1 MFASQGVSKMSI
13 RVPLESE
20 QEIFGPDT
28 IAVLATAL
36 QDALHHL
43 RLLDRNDP
51 AVNKVA
57 KRIIE
62 LARQGERDPIRL
74 RERAIESFWRSGPE
88 YR

>member
-1 MFASQGVSKMSI
+1 MSI
-13 RVPLESE
+13 QAP
-20 QEIFGPDT
+20 QENDQELFAPDT

-36 QDALHHL
+36 EDTLHHM

-51 AVNKVA
+51 TVTKVA

-74 RERAIESFWRSGPE
+74 RNGAIQWLR
-88 YR
+88 

>member
-1 MFASQGVSKMSI
+1 MSI

-20 QEIFGPDT
+20 QEFFGPDT

-36 QDALHHL
+36 KDALHHL

-51 AVNKVA
+51 TINKVA

-62 LARQGERDPIRL
+62 LALQGERDPTRL
-74 RERAIESFWRSGPE
+74 RDGAIQLFD
-88 YR
+88 